1 MAPSSASFSSK
12 AFGRD
17 SDPRLII
24 AYGAYLAS
32 RHRLDATL
40 GDASGCA
47 LLTGPPGSGKSTLVR
62 EHAAWVDRDIPVA
75 VINAAGI
82 SPRQLVDGM
91 LAQFGVKHE
100 GLGDEQLLSL
110 LSRFLGDMT
119 RSSHVPILYLDN
131 LDRCSNSTR
140 TLLNW
145 LVALEEQGKPS
156 LRFVLTGKENLPQL
170 LRQNSL
176 RGIARRQPATWAM
189 NPLDI
194 QETAMYLRT
203 RWIAADG
210 DDKFDAIFSRNACN
224 RLHAESKGWPGILNK
239 LALEEARILDEQQ
252 QLSPRVVLT
261 RDGKTL
267 GQQSLVPG
275 NYVIGRSKLSDI
287 QVDDR
292 FVSNNHALL
301 QVYRNAILLV
311 DLNSTN
317 GTTVNSIQ
325 VQTKILRSDD
335 VVVLGQHRLK
345 VEHAPPY
352 SPEVEQQID
361 IAETQTLQHLDD
373 IRRARARHT
382 IAALKHK

>member
-1 MAPSSASFSSK
+1 MVSSSTSFSSK

-40 GDASGCA
+40 DSSSGCA
-47 LLTGPPGSGKSTLVR
+47 LLTGPQGSGKSTLIR
-62 EHAAWVDRDIPVA
+62 EHAAWIDREVPVA
-75 VINAAGI
+75 VLNGSGT

-100 GLGDEQLLSL
+100 GLGDEQILSL
-110 LSRFLGDMT
+110 LSRFLGDMS
-119 RSSHVPILYLDN
+119 RSKHVPILYLDN
-131 LDRCSNSTR
+131 FDRSSNSTR

-145 LVALEEQGKPS
+145 LVALEVQGKPS
-156 LRFVLTGKENLPQL
+156 LRFVLTGNANLPQL
-170 LRQNSL
+170 LRANSL
-176 RGIARRQPATWAM
+176 RGIARRRPATWAM
-189 NPLDI
+189 NPLDV

-203 RWIAADG
+203 KWIAADG
-210 DDKFDAIFSRNACN
+210 DDKFETVFSRNTCN
-224 RLHAESKGWPGILNK
+224 RLHTESNGWPGALDA
-239 LALEEARILDEQQ
+239 LALEEARNID
-252 QLSPRVVLT
+252 QLRATTPRVVLT
-261 RDGKTL
+261 REGKTL
-267 GQQSLVPG
+267 GQHSLLPG
-275 NYVIGRSKLSDI
+275 NYVIGRSKHSDI
-287 QVDDR
+287 QVNDQ

-335 VVVLGQHRLK
+335 VIMLGHHRLK

-352 SPEVEQQID
+352 SSEVEQQID
-361 IAETQTLQHLDD
+361 IAETQTLQHLND